1 MSVYRDEKQKSGYV
15 SVRYV
20 DWRGEK
26 SRKVKRGFK
35 TKKEALEWE
44 NSFLNE
50 SSGKLEMTFGQFV
63 EVYEENLKE
72 RLRLTTWQTKV
83 SIIESK
89 MLPYF
94 NKKRMIDIRPSDVIA
109 WQNKRM
115 SFRDEN
121 GERYSP
127 AYLKSIH
134 AQLSAIFNHAMR
146 FYDLPSNPAQK
157 AGMMG
162 MEKSRE
168 MLFWT
173 KEEYI
178 RFSEAVMDKPISFYA
193 FEMLYWCGLRLGEM
207 LALIFTR
214 D

>member
-1 MSVYRDEKQKSGYV
+1 MSVYRDEKQKSWYV

-109 WQNKRM
+109 WQNKLM

-121 GERYSP
+121 GERYDEDFDED
-127 AYLKSIH
+127 YE
-134 AQLSAIFNHAMR
+134 
-146 FYDLPSNPAQK
+146 D
-157 AGMMG
+157 
-162 MEKSRE
+162 
-168 MLFWT
+168 
-173 KEEYI
+173 EEFEDNEEEFEGGPRPQY
-178 RFSEAVMDKPISFYA
+178 PFYA
-193 FEMLYWCGLRLGEM
+193 YSNGKEV
-207 LALIFTR
+207 R
-214 D
+214 DDTLESFDLDVFSF